1 MNPEV
6 EFFSEDVDGVEYL
19 NVGLVWGKSVF
30 DDDEGVFHMEEQRA
44 VLGAFSGKDP
54 IDQNG
59 MSIIKGLVEQAC
71 LYVMGLEE

>member
-1 MNPEV
+1 MKPEV

-19 NVGLVWGKSVF
+19 NVGLVWDGPL
-30 DDDEGVFHMEEQRA
+30 EGQGEARA
-44 VLGAFSGKDP
+44 VLGAFSGKNP

-71 LYVMGLEE
+71 IYVLEMEE

>member
-1 MNPEV
+1 MKPEV

-19 NVGLVWGKSVF
+19 NVGLVWPDHDGS
-30 DDDEGVFHMEEQRA
+30 ELRA
-44 VLGAFSGKDP
+44 VLGAFSGKNP

-71 LYVMGLEE
+71 IYVLRLEE

>member
-1 MNPEV
+1 MKPRV

-19 NVGLVWGKSVF
+19 NVGLVWF
-30 DDDEGVFHMEEQRA
+30 DMGDEQRA
-44 VLGAFSGKDP
+44 VLGAFSGKNP

-71 LYVMGLEE
+71 IYVLGLEDE

>member
-19 NVGLVWGKSVF
+19 NVGLVW
-30 DDDEGVFHMEEQRA
+30 EQDGTEARA